1 MSAPK
6 LNVQVSAELRA
17 TNGTFI
23 RIDQSQVLL
32 SKPGP
37 RGGDGHSVVVPLGEW
52 DTINEAVTSV
62 RTALRRA
69 DDLRRDLEEAPF
81 E

>member
-1 MSAPK
+1 MTTTR

-17 TNGTFI
+17 TNGTYI
-23 RIDQSQVLL
+23 KIDGSQVLL

-37 RGGDGHSVVVPLGEW
+37 RGGDGHSVVVPLSEW
-52 DTINEAVTSV
+52 DTIHDAVTEV
-62 RTALRRA
+62 RSALARA
-69 DDLRRDLEEAPF
+69 NALKRDLEAPF